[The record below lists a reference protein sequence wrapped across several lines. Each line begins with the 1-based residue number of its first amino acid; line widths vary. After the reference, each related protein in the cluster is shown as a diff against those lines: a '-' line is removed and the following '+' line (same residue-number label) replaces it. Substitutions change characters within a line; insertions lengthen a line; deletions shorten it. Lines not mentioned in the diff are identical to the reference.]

1 MEIKERITKAK
12 VQIQMKS
19 SFFAYLSLYLK
30 ISEDNKIETACINA
44 RGDMKYNKEFFDG
57 LSDLE
62 LQGVFVHEI
71 FHLAFL
77 NLTRVGSKDHTI
89 WNYAT
94 DLANNTMLLKESKY
108 ELPEGC
114 LKPDYHDEYGFKVEG
129 KNYCIEE
136 VSTKR
141 ADELYDELV
150 KMREKHNKN
159 KKNGKSGDGKNGK
172 GEKGKGESGK
182 GNVFDGDYKGID
194 EHDYKSLT
202 PEEMKQAE
210 EDWTEKMAEAVAISK
225 MKGDCPAGIEKMFD
239 ELHKEEIDW
248 KAILQRI
255 VTKEIP
261 YDYCYSKPHKKSYN
275 YGVYLPNT
283 LKESVEISVVCD
295 LSGSIGQE
303 EFNTF
308 FSEIVGMARAF
319 QNRVD
324 MTFYSHDTK
333 AYNCGKIRNGNIEE
347 IQKIKLKGGGGTS
360 HQEVFDMLQKDKPKL
375 AIFLTD
381 GYSDLDEIDFN
392 NYSFKKV
399 FVIVKGGSD
408 EQIKGRA
415 EVLNLTK

>member
-1 MEIKERITKAK
+1 MDIKEKITKAK

-30 ISEDNKIETACINA
+30 ISENNKIPTACINA
-44 RGDMKYNKEFFDG
+44 RGEMMYNKDFFEK
-57 LSDLE
+57 LNNLE
-62 LQGVFVHEI
+62 LQGVLIHEI

-77 NLTRVGSKDHTI
+77 NLTREGNKDHTI

-94 DLANNTMLLKESKY
+94 DLINNTMLLKESKY

-114 LKPDYHDEYGFKVEG
+114 LKPDYHDEYKFEVDG
-129 KNYCIEE
+129 KDYCIKD

-141 ADELYDELV
+141 ADDIYEELI
-150 KMREKHNKN
+150 KTREEHNKD
-159 KKNGKSGDGKNGK
+159 KGDGNSDGD
-172 GEKGKGESGK
+172 
-182 GNVFDGDYKGID
+182 GNVFDGSYEGFD

-202 PEEMKQAE
+202 PKERKKAE
-210 EDWTEKMAEAVAISK
+210 ENWKGKMAEAVAISK

-324 MTFYSHDTK
+324 MTFYSHDTQ

-347 IQKIKLKGGGGTS
+347 INKIKLKGGGGTS
-360 HQEVFDMLQKDKPKL
+360 HKEVFDMLQQDKPKL

-381 GYSDLDEIDFN
+381 GFSDLDEIEFEK
-392 NYSFKKV
+392 YSFKKV
-399 FVIVKGGSD
+399 FVIVKGGTD
-408 EQIKGRA
+408 EQVKGRA

>member
-1 MEIKERITKAK
+1 MIIKEKITKAK

-30 ISEDNKIETACINA
+30 IKKDNSIPTACINA
-44 RGDMKYNKEFFDG
+44 KGDMKYNEEFFEG
-57 LSDLE
+57 LNNLE
-62 LQGVFVHEI
+62 LQGVIIHEI

-77 NLTRVGSKDHTI
+77 NLTRLGSKNPTL

-94 DLANNTMLLKESKY
+94 DLANNTMIKKESKY

-114 LKPDYHDEYGFKVEG
+114 IIADYSDEYEFEVEG
-129 KNYCIEE
+129 KHYVIKD

-141 ADELYDELV
+141 ADELYYELN
-150 KMREKHNKN
+150 KMKEEHNKE
-159 KKNGKSGDGKNGK
+159 KKKGENDKGEGGNGK
-172 GEKGKGESGK
+172 
-182 GNVFDGDYKGID
+182 DGDSKNSGGIFDDEYEGID
-194 EHDYKSLT
+194 KHDYSALS
-202 PEEMKQAE
+202 PEERKKAE
-210 EDWTEKMAEAVAISK
+210 ENWTEKMAEAVAISK

-261 YDYCYSKPHKKSYN
+261 YNQTYLKPHKKSWN
-275 YGVYLPNT
+275 YGVYMPDN

-319 QNRVD
+319 QNRIEIN
-324 MTFYSHDTK
+324 FYSHDTK
-333 AYNCGKIRNGNIEE
+333 AYNCGKVRNGNIEE
-347 IQKIKLKGGGGTS
+347 IQKIKLIGGGGTS
-360 HQEVFDMLQKDKPKL
+360 HIEVFDMLQKDKPKL

-381 GYSDLDEIDFN
+381 AYSDIQDIDFN
-392 NYSFKKV
+392 KYNFKKV
-399 FVIVKGGSD
+399 FVIVKGGTT
-408 EQIKGRA
+408 ECFKGKNC
-415 EVLNLTK
+415 EVLKLTK

>member
-1 MEIKERITKAK
+1 MDIKEKITKAK

-30 ISEDNKIETACINA
+30 IKEDNKVETACINA
-44 RGDMKYNKEFFDG
+44 KGEMYYNTKFFEE
-57 LSDLE
+57 LSELE
-62 LQGVFVHEI
+62 LQGVIIHEI

-77 NLTRVGSKDHTI
+77 NLTRLGTKDQEI

-94 DLANNTMLLKESKY
+94 DLVNNTMLVKESKY
-108 ELPEGC
+108 ELPKGC
-114 LKPDYHDEYGFKVEG
+114 VVADKDDKWKFKVDNKE
-129 KNYCIEE
+129 YWIDD

-141 ADELYDELV
+141 ADEIYYEIYKV
-150 KMREKHNKN
+150 REEQ
-159 KKNGKSGDGKNGK
+159 NGK
-172 GEKGKGESGK
+172 GGKFSPNEKHKE
-182 GNVFDGDYKGID
+182 ID
-194 EHDYKSLT
+194 KHDYGSLSKD
-202 PEEMKQAE
+202 EIKEIEQI
-210 EDWTEKMAEAVAISK
+210 WTDKMAEAVAISK
-225 MKGDCPAGIEKMFD
+225 MKGDCPAGIQKMFD

-248 KAILQRI
+248 KAVLQRI
-255 VTKEIP
+255 VTREIP
-261 YDYCYSKPHKKSYN
+261 YDHSFSKPHKKSYN
-275 YGVYLPNT
+275 YGVYMPDVI
-283 LKESVEISVVCD
+283 KESVEISIICD

-347 IQKIKLKGGGGTS
+347 IQKIKLIGGGGTS
-360 HQEVFDMLQKDKPKL
+360 HKEVFDMLKEDKPKL

-381 GYSDLDEIDFN
+381 GYSDIGEIEFDEYN
-392 NYSFKKV
+392 FKKV
-399 FVIVKGGSD
+399 FVITKGGSD

-415 EVLNLTK
+415 EVLHLTQ